1 MKENL
6 LNSTRPAN
14 TNPAFHQDIDDE
26 GEGSSEPDTMRKPD
40 REEWDIHSDFD
51 SMLQTLAPLKV
62 DLALEGETGTGKD
75 TFARRLFERSGCKGA
90 FVQINCA
97 AIPESLAESELFGIM
112 AGAYTGAT
120 HARAG
125 YIESANGGIL
135 FLDEIDSMSLS
146 LQAKLLRVLE
156 SRSVSR
162 LGSTQQIPLDLRIV
176 VASQKPL
183 SMLVEQKLFR
193 QDLYFRLTTI
203 KINLPAL
210 RDRIKYI
217 IPMFARFSQ
226 EAAIRLGCA
235 LPSITANLSESLI
248 MHDWPGNIR
257 ELKGAAERFVLG
269 LPPLGNVLRQ
279 ESGSFRLKDR
289 MRRIEHCLIEDCLMR
304 HHNKIVNAAHELGI
318 PRRTLYQ
325 RIKSLNSLD

>member
-1 MKENL
+1 MRDNL
-6 LNSTRPAN
+6 PNSIRPAKISR
-14 TNPAFHQDIDDE
+14 DINEDL
-26 GEGSSEPDTMRKPD
+26 P
-40 REEWDIHSDFD
+40 EEDIPEQLTVHEAWDIHSDFD

-62 DLALEGETGTGKD
+62 DLTLEGETGTGKD
-75 TFARRLFERSGCKGA
+75 TFARRLYERSGCKGA
-90 FVQINCA
+90 FVPINCA

-135 FLDEIDSMSLS
+135 FLDEIDSMPLS

-162 LGSTQQIPLDLRIV
+162 LGSTQQISLDLRIV

-183 SMLVEQKLFR
+183 AMLVEQKLFR

-203 KINLPAL
+203 KITLPAL
-210 RDRIKYI
+210 RSRIKYI

-226 EAAIRLGCA
+226 EAALRLNCA
-235 LPSITANLSESLI
+235 LPAITANLSESLI

-269 LPPLGNVLRQ
+269 IPPLGNAMRID
-279 ESGSFRLKDR
+279 SGSFRLKDR

-304 HHNKIVNAAHELGI
+304 HQNKIVNAAHELGI

-325 RIKSLNSLD
+325 RIKSLSNSE